1 MAQVP
6 NKNIDNA
13 SGQVVR
19 LDIQNTGKAIATHN
33 FGPRNDAGTILPCEF
48 LADDTTNKLLIR
60 KSSGGDQANPNPT
73 SGTAAD
79 FFVIGNLDTEH
90 LGLLP
95 RAGTTTFPMTGQLII
110 DEGSGASAP
119 AIAFD
124 GDADTGIFRVG
135 PNTIGFATAGVER
148 VEISDA
154 GLDMSNGLA
163 IRFQDS
169 SGAPYVALKSPSS
182 VGDNRTFTLP
192 ATTGS
197 VGQFLSVSTS
207 NHSATNAELEF
218 ATPQSVPT
226 GAVFCMAVLTVPTG
240 YLECN
245 GAAVSRTTYAALFG
259 VIGTQYN
266 TGGETS
272 SEFRLPDLRGEFV
285 RGFDN
290 GRNIDS
296 DRVSASD
303 GIGSSQTSQNKQHNH
318 TATSNVTD
326 NGHRHSPTVSASG
339 GQNNLNSAAEGRGIA
354 INDNVVGNYGGG
366 SGTGLGPL
374 GNRHFMNNATTGI
387 SVSTT
392 TQNHGGSEARP
403 RNVALMYIIRT

>member
-95 RAGTTTFPMTGQLII
+95 RTGTTTFPMTGQLIV
-110 DEGSGASAP
+110 DDGSAANAP

-124 GDADTGIFRVG
+124 GDPDTGIFRVG
-135 PNTIGFATAGVER
+135 SNTIGFATAGVER
-148 VEISDA
+148 VEISDN
-154 GLDMSNGLA
+154 GLDMSNGLP

-169 SGAPYVALKSPSS
+169 SGAPFVALKSPSS
-182 VGDNRTFTLP
+182 VSDNRTFTLP
-192 ATTGS
+192 ATTGTA
-197 VGQFLSVSTS
+197 GQFLSVSSS

-218 ATPQSVPT
+218 STVNGVPR
-226 GAVFCMAVLTVPTG
+226 GSVFCIAHTSIPSG

-245 GAAVSRTTYAALFG
+245 GDALPNGTGTVQG
-259 VIGTQYN
+259 VTADFSQLRALVGAN
-266 TGGETS
+266 
-272 SEFRLPDLRGEFV
+272 LPDLRGEFV

-290 GRNIDS
+290 GKGTDS
-296 DRVSASD
+296 GRSML
-303 GIGSSQTSQNKQHNH
+303 SSQSDQNKEHNH
-318 TATSNVTD
+318 TASTSISD
-326 NGHRHSPTVSASG
+326 PGHFHHSFRSG
-339 GQNNLNSAAEGRGIA
+339 NSGESRFNSTLSSSNFPA
-354 INDNVVGNYGGG
+354 
-366 SGTGLGPL
+366 SGTGA
-374 GNRHFMNNATTGI
+374 GNLNEAYNIVSKGSAPNVGRTSTKTTGVNAGTNI
-387 SVSTT
+387 G
-392 TQNHGGSEARP
+392 NHGGNEARP
-403 RNVALMYIIRT
+403 RNIAMMYIIKF